1 MSYAQVYLEIVAS
14 IEFLTL
20 ESASSRSNQVID
32 QVIVPE
38 DLGSIMI
45 TSRSRSQLQQKEEGY
60 MYPSSFCLPL
70 TGSAVSLAGRTGAVS
85 LGPGPPGR

>member
-20 ESASSRSNQVID
+20 ENASSRSNQVID

-38 DLGSIMI
+38 DLGSIMTTVTQPV
-45 TSRSRSQLQQKEEGY
+45 TSDRLRSVTRRAYRSGVAR
-60 MYPSSFCLPL
+60 PGAAGTL
-70 TGSAVSLAGRTGAVS
+70 TN
-85 LGPGPPGR
+85 